1 VVIKASMSGVRR
13 LFFVVKVRTKNWTA
27 LSSVYLCYLMFF
39 LHVFWP
45 GMTRQKLLFFK
56 KPFKCPVLAAST
68 LTPTLNC
75 IFLMVTG
82 VRIFDPNT
90 GHLIGIKKNRSNGTQ
105 TTPNG
110 LDNITAI
117 LYNPNFSFKNIFKNQ
132 QVFLIYIFVK
142 FCVQS

>member
-13 LFFVVKVRTKNWTA
+13 LFFVVKVRTKNRTA

-75 IFLMVTG
+75 IFLMVSG
-82 VRIFDPNT
+82 VRIFDLNT
-90 GHLIGIKKNRSNGTQ
+90 GHLIGIKKIAVMVPKPLQMVWITLLRFCI
-105 TTPNG
+105 TPISA
-110 LDNITAI
+110 L
-117 LYNPNFSFKNIFKNQ
+117 KIFLKISKY
-132 QVFLIYIFVK
+132 F
-142 FCVQS
+142 